1 MFDYEIS
8 PGRTRKNDED
18 QEHVTLGYSGLS
30 EVRIPISQTI
40 NHNLIVGR
48 TGTGKSNLL
57 ASLWKIYSGVPNSN
71 IVIFDPHGQLSDEI
85 IAENKNMEV
94 VYISTQEKYSVDGKR
109 IGFNVLSRS
118 GKNSGDIGV
127 ITDTIKDLFS
137 GESLFSKGTWG
148 PRLELVF
155 TTILRFMIT
164 LDPEANLSDF
174 LSMISRRD
182 ALKEMEGKIPEDV
195 WNALKTV
202 ISDKNRW
209 NDFIASTINKL
220 VPILSRPELRRLIS
234 SRVDS
239 VDLGSLLEEGNK
251 LIVVEVSKTQMSG
264 DMTSLIGTLILFKI
278 WNSSLRSSKRNKTFL
293 LLDEAQNFPAKI
305 IAEILSEGRKYGVFL
320 TLSSQYLDQYD
331 RHNLSSIIG
340 NAGSFFAFRC
350 SEYDANLLSS
360 SIRPE
365 SLKNNTVKSILS
377 SPRNYV
383 TMWNNFSGISEP
395 PLSFKPVKWDME
407 NQTDVEFI
415 KKESISRY
423 GSDESTTPKPMEEKK
438 KNHEFITELFSQYL
452 EGRNIFL
459 QKEVMINGYRADGFF
474 LNGGEGIVVES
485 EISDISKPQRIMDK
499 INHFPGSKLIF
510 LCEKDVSTSIYE
522 YIMNRQ
528 TRLDNSLEKRNINE
542 ILMMP
547 YLGLDRI
554 FIIEARNNIFY
565 LNQKGKLKRF
575 SIEMIN
581 QDGTFIITGDMATV
595 ARKELCLS
603 LLKRQKKFCL
613 PREQI
618 KSTGILD
625 DDFLKMLADD
635 SEFVFETSIYA

>member
-8 PGRTRKNDED
+8 PGRSGKREEQKGY
-18 QEHVTLGYSGLS
+18 VTLGYTGLS
-30 EVRIPISQTI
+30 KVGVPIANLV

-57 ASLWKIYSGVPNSN
+57 ASLWRIYSGINRAN
-71 IVIFDPHGQLSDEI
+71 IVIFDPHGRLSDQI
-85 IAENKNMEV
+85 IAENKTMEV
-94 VYISTQEKYSVDGKR
+94 VYISTQEKYSVNGKR
-109 IGFNVLSRS
+109 IGFNVLSRN
-118 GKNSGDIGV
+118 GKNSNDIGI

-164 LDPEANLSDF
+164 LDPDSNLSDF
-174 LSMISRRD
+174 LSLISKRD
-182 ALKEMEGKIPEDV
+182 ALKEMEGKIPDDV
-195 WNALKTV
+195 WSALKTV
-202 ISDKNRW
+202 IADRNRW
-209 NDFIASTINKL
+209 NEFIASTINKL

-234 SRVDS
+234 SKVDS
-239 VDLGSLLEEGNK
+239 VDIGSLLEDGNK

-278 WNSSLRSSKRNKTFL
+278 WHSSLRSSKRNETFV

-340 NAGSFFAFRC
+340 NTGSFFAFRC
-350 SEYDANLLSS
+350 SESDASLLSS
-360 SIRPE
+360 SLRPE
-365 SLKNNTVKSILS
+365 SLKINTVKSILS

-395 PLSFKPVKWDME
+395 PLSFKPVRWEANEEAD
-407 NQTDVEFI
+407 I
-415 KKESISRY
+415 ESIKRDSISKY
-423 GSDESTTPKPMEEKK
+423 GSDESVTGKPPEERKI
-438 KNHEFITELFSQYL
+438 NHEFITELFSQYL
-452 EGRNIFL
+452 DGRKLIL

-485 EISDISKPQRIMDK
+485 EISDISKPQRIIDK

-510 LCEKDVSTSIYE
+510 LCEKDVSSSIYE
-522 YIMNRQ
+522 YIMKSQ
-528 TRLDNSLEKRNINE
+528 TRLDNFLEKRNIGD
-542 ILMMP
+542 IMMLP

-575 SIEMIN
+575 SVEMLN
-581 QDGTFIITGDMATV
+581 QDGSFVITGDLATV

-613 PREQI
+613 PKEQI
-618 KSTGILD
+618 KSSGILN
-625 DDFLKMLADD
+625 DDFLKNLAND

>member
-8 PGRTRKNDED
+8 PGRSRKNDNQ
-18 QEHVTLGYSGLS
+18 QEHVTLGFTGLS
-30 EVRIPISQTI
+30 EISIPISHII

-57 ASLWKIYSGVPNSN
+57 ASLLKIYSGIADAN
-71 IVIFDPHGQLSDEI
+71 IVIFDPHGQLSDQI

-94 VYISTQEKYSVDGKR
+94 VYISTQEKYSVNGKR
-109 IGFNVLSRS
+109 IGFNVLSRNGKTS
-118 GKNSGDIGV
+118 GNIGV

-174 LSMISRRD
+174 LSLISRRD
-182 ALKEMEGKIPEDV
+182 SLREMEGKIPEDV

-202 ISDKNRW
+202 ITDRNRW

-234 SRVDS
+234 SRTDS

-278 WNSSLRSSKRNKTFL
+278 WNSSLRASKRNKTFL

-340 NAGSFFAFRC
+340 NTGSFFAFRC
-350 SEYDANLLSS
+350 SESDASLLSS
-360 SIRPE
+360 SLRPE
-365 SLKNNTVKSILS
+365 SLRNNTLKSILS

-395 PLSFKPVKWDME
+395 PLSFKPVKWNME
-407 NQTDVEFI
+407 NQADIEFI

-423 GSDESTTPKPMEEKK
+423 GSDESSPVKPVEEKK
-438 KNHEFITELFSQYL
+438 NSHEFITELFSQYL
-452 EGRNIFL
+452 DGRKISL

-474 LNGGEGIVVES
+474 LNEGEGIIVES
-485 EISDISKPQRIMDK
+485 EISDISKPQRIMEK
-499 INHFPGSKLIF
+499 INHFPGNKLIF
-510 LCEKDVSTSIYE
+510 LCERDVSSSIYE
-522 YIMNRQ
+522 YIMGRQ
-528 TRLDNSLEKRNINE
+528 KRLDNGMEKRNINE
-542 ILMMP
+542 VLMMP

-575 SIEMIN
+575 TIDMIK
-581 QDGTFIITGDMATV
+581 QDGTFVVTGDIATV

-603 LLKRQKKFCL
+603 LLRRQKKFCL
-613 PREQI
+613 PIEQI
-618 KSTGILD
+618 KSSGLLN
-625 DDFLKMLADD
+625 DDFLKTLADD